1 MAIEYRVYAIGRDGH
16 IFDAKALVCRD
27 DAEAIEQA
35 RDAFKDQIVE
45 VWSGARFVARLD
57 LRG

>member
-1 MAIEYRVYAIGRDGH
+1 MATEYRVYAIGLDGH
-16 IFDAKALVCRD
+16 IFDAKVLVCGD
-27 DAEAIEQA
+27 DAEAVEKA
-35 RDAFKDQIVE
+35 KDAFEDQVIE